1 MGLSRSHTLPLHRP
15 EPSSRC
21 TFIYSKLSTGEF
33 RTLYLFPG
41 ASNHPLVGQLEK
53 STLQRHVPYQAVSY
67 VWGSPKLERLLNT
80 PSGAIPITESLFTAL
95 VNFRSTTQPVRLW
108 ADAVCINQASD
119 VEKAQQISMMG
130 VIYRQASEVLVFLG
144 PSAPSDPLAF
154 WALNIFAD
162 FYCRSNRG
170 DVPLGRSRL
179 ENHAWRKN
187 REALMRDKLKARR
200 SCGRRSWRCKCCL
213 QPFEWPAGDFDDAVF
228 RAFLRICQRPWWT
241 RLWTI
246 QEVALADKAVFY
258 VGQHH
263 ALLGTLSDAIGGWYE
278 TYGMVQGD
286 ISVREEHYA
295 AASHAY
301 RVIHGLI
308 MFFRDDSECCPRQR
322 FLQHLLL
329 PSCDNISTTVPAD
342 IVYATRKLTLA
353 WKEPSL
359 DPTRRLKDSDLW
371 KEVTLSLLADR
382 EGATLPAATILA
394 LVGTQHPSHTFPTQP
409 YRDPSLPSWVC
420 DIKACTAE
428 AWRKFAFYRPD
439 THKPCAGGPDPQM
452 EIAYSGEQLDML
464 CVCGHRWARI
474 HHILESSQRFSEVY
488 VSGYFEKPQ
497 VEEELRKYVLP
508 WYLRCRRYAFRQRT
522 VYEDLNA
529 TFVELL
535 SHGRLFDTSLV
546 RHEEWRAKVQAA
558 LEDIYRSWPVYMRV
572 DVDLDQVITELAPF
586 LDEELKRRPFDSSRV
601 LAYTENGHL
610 AWVPEVA
617 LAGDWVCLFK
627 GAPYPFILRDAPGQ
641 EGCLCLIGDA
651 YVHGISRGEAWPAEE
666 ESTELLLLI

>member
-1 MGLSRSHTLPLHRP
+1 M
-15 EPSSRC
+15 
-21 TFIYSKLSTGEF
+21 
-33 RTLYLFPG
+33 
-41 ASNHPLVGQLEK
+41 
-53 STLQRHVPYQAVSY
+53 
-67 VWGSPKLERLLNT
+67 
-80 PSGAIPITESLFTAL
+80 
-95 VNFRSTTQPVRLW
+95 
-108 ADAVCINQASD
+108 
-119 VEKAQQISMMG
+119 
-130 VIYRQASEVLVFLG
+130 
-144 PSAPSDPLAF
+144 
-154 WALNIFAD
+154 
-162 FYCRSNRG
+162 
-170 DVPLGRSRL
+170 
-179 ENHAWRKN
+179 
-187 REALMRDKLKARR
+187 
-200 SCGRRSWRCKCCL
+200 
-213 QPFEWPAGDFDDAVF
+213 F

-263 ALLGTLSDAIGGWYE
+263 ASLVTLSDAIGGWSE

-286 ISVREEHYA
+286 MSVREEHYV

-308 MFFRDDSECCPRQR
+308 MFFRDDSECCARQR

-382 EGATLPAATILA
+382 EIATLPAATILA

-420 DIKACTAE
+420 DIKACIAE

-452 EIAYSGEQLDML
+452 DIAYSGEQLDML
-464 CVCGHRWARI
+464 CVCGHRWSRI

-546 RHEEWRAKVQAA
+546 RHEEERKCKQRLRTSTDPGRFTCELTWIWTRSSQNWRHSSMRNSKGGLSTVVAFWHTQRLAIWPGY
-558 LEDIYRSWPVYMRV
+558 LRSHSRETGCACSMVLHIPSFSEMRRG
-572 DVDLDQVITELAPF
+572 
-586 LDEELKRRPFDSSRV
+586 RRVVS
-601 LAYTENGHL
+601 A
-610 AWVPEVA
+610 
-617 LAGDWVCLFK
+617 
-627 GAPYPFILRDAPGQ
+627 
-641 EGCLCLIGDA
+641 
-651 YVHGISRGEAWPAEE
+651 
-666 ESTELLLLI
+666 